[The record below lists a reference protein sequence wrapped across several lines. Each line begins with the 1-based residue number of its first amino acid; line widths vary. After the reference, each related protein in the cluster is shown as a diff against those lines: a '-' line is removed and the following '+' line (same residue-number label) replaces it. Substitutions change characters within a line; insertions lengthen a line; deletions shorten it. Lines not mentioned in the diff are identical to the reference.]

1 MCREMQYDEF
11 ALELISEK
19 FFQADLVNGIP
30 LPMLLIDHLCW
41 TALPKSSPQY
51 FEIHISDCY

>member
-30 LPMLLIDHLCW
+30 LPYVTHRSSLLDC
-41 TALPKSSPQY
+41 SPQIIAPI
-51 FEIHISDCY
+51 F